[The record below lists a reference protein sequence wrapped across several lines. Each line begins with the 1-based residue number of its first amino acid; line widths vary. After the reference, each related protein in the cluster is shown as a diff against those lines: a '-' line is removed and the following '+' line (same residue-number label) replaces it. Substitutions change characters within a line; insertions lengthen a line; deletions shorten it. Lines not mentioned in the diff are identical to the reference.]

1 MSEANYTIR
10 GRDIF
15 SARGK
20 LVATLDDDGNPVM
33 APGMA
38 GPHTRGV
45 REFLA
50 DAGNGDA
57 GNGDA
62 SSRNTRGT
70 RGTREGAADEGF
82 RREAEGAEAGDAG
95 SEDAGSRGTRLRLK
109 ATPWQARGTR
119 NTRNGAADEDFRRE
133 AEGGA
138 TLEEYSISTIPV
150 DELPEFS
157 REYGVNTPGF
167 GEFVKRH
174 NLTSLQVA
182 ALVKRL
188 ENR

>member
-1 MSEANYTIR
+1 MYVGEIP
-10 GRDIF
+10 
-15 SARGK
+15 ARK
-20 LVATLDDDGNPVM
+20 
-33 APGMA
+33 
-38 GPHTRGV
+38 
-45 REFLA
+45 
-50 DAGNGDA
+50 
-57 GNGDA
+57 
-62 SSRNTRGT
+62 
-70 RGTREGAADEGF
+70 
-82 RREAEGAEAGDAG
+82 AEGG
-95 SEDAGSRGTRLRLK
+95 EDAGSRGTRLRLK